1 MPKYIRIKKSK
12 SLRYRLISILYLLF
26 ISLSI
31 IQIPIDWLRI
41 SPEIRETFQA
51 IEGNTSQSDRI
62 EMAKAEIQ
70 NTEASF
76 SELVGLDPET
86 GKLVQPEN
94 YSISDNFFLKSP
106 QGEKLFLPLLAIR
119 DSILALNEND
129 ALRQKFQAL
138 FAEDLENGLD
148 QNSANAWLHWKFEH
162 VPATVV
168 RLELADLKMKLN
180 LLLGEF
186 EVKQKDG
193 SEEPNFILAYN
204 IDRLHI
210 GDTAFFVYEGER
222 RPKLDLSVGKNEAQ
236 EYVWENDTLIFMAL
250 DTGVYQLRFRLGEE
264 ERNFHFKVLPGNF
277 RTIEN
282 RKILAHYAGLPFDLP
297 LDPWQR
303 SLVFSCDCMNGGR
316 PLKKAGNLEVRPQRS
331 GWCRIS
337 GLAQETKSLAFKD
350 SVYIHPLPAPILYT
364 SGISGNE
371 VSRSRL
377 KGLGKVDLKILFPN
391 QRQELDFEILD
402 IKTRLHTRDS
412 SYVKTFSAELLFS
425 AEEINHLKYLEIQEV
440 TVQSLSG
447 IMTLSDRLILNIVGD
462 EV

>member
-12 SLRYRLISILYLLF
+12 NLRYKLISILYLLF

-41 SPEIRETFQA
+41 SPEIRETFEA
-51 IEGNTSQSDRI
+51 IEGDVTQSNRI
-62 EMAKAEIQ
+62 ELAKAEIQ

-94 YSISDNFFLKSP
+94 YSLSDNFFLKSP

-119 DSILALNEND
+119 DSILSLDEND
-129 ALRQKFQAL
+129 PLRQKFNSL
-138 FAEDLENGLD
+138 FAEDLANGLD

-162 VPATVV
+162 VPATVA

-180 LLLGEF
+180 LLLGDF

-222 RPKLDLSVGKNEAQ
+222 RPKLDLSVGKKDAE

-250 DTGVYQLRFRLGEE
+250 DTGAYHLKFSLGDE
-264 ERNFHFKVLPGNF
+264 ERNFHFQVLPGNF
-277 RTIEN
+277 RSVES
-282 RKILAHYAGLPFDLP
+282 RKILAHYTGLPFQLELDDWQKDL
-297 LDPWQR
+297 DFR
-303 SLVFSCDCMNGGR
+303 CDCMNGSR
-316 PLKKAGNLEVRPQRS
+316 PIMQTEQLEVRPQRS

-337 GLAQETKSLAFKD
+337 GYVKDAGGLAFKD

-377 KGLGKVDLKILFPN
+377 QRLGKVDLKVLFPN
-391 QRQELDFEILD
+391 QPEDLKFEITE
-402 IKTRLHTRDS
+402 IKAQLHMRDS
-412 SYVKTFSAELLFS
+412 SYTKTFSEELRFS
-425 AEEINHLKYLEIQEV
+425 ADEVKQLKYLEIQEV
-440 TVQSLSG
+440 TVQSLDG